1 MSTSM
6 WRLPRALL
14 PIYGTTLADTL
25 GYTMMIPLLP
35 AVIREYHASD
45 VMVGALLSVPA
56 LCSMIAAPIWGKFS
70 DRMGRKPIIIIA
82 QALTLAGYLA
92 QALSH
97 SLVWIFI
104 ARIASGCGGGSL
116 GAVQSYIADVTEE
129 NQRDTAY
136 SLYGAVFGMA
146 FIVGPASA
154 GFLMKHGIE
163 LPFFIA
169 AAIEGFNIVFTA
181 TMLPSKMNKTKR
193 STTSIAESLNAA
205 NVPGV
210 RRVLFRQFLAI
221 FAIVFFLA
229 NFSLYLHHILHSAVG
244 QVGWLLSIAGG
255 VGGAAL
261 ILLVSPLAASI
272 GDRRVAQLGLL
283 LSFAAY
289 GILAFVN
296 ALAVF
301 CVALVLWAIGSSMVE
316 PTLTAMLSV
325 RAKQS
330 ERGAIMGVSDSINS
344 LAMILGP
351 ATGSA
356 IVGYNARLL
365 GVLPACAALAAF
377 IIGRFPVRHAKDATG
392 EEKTSKTTRRPIAG
406 RETG

>member
-1 MSTSM
+1 M

-14 PIYGTTLADTL
+14 PIYGTTLVDTL

-45 VMVGALLSVPA
+45 VLVGALLSVPA
-56 LCSMIAAPIWGKFS
+56 LCSMVAAPVWGKFS
-70 DRMGRKPIIIIA
+70 DRVGRKPIIITA
-82 QALTLAGYLA
+82 QVLTGAGYLA
-92 QALSH
+92 QAMSH

-104 ARIASGCGGGSL
+104 ARIVSGCGGGSL
-116 GAVQSYIADVTEE
+116 GAVQSYIADVTKED
-129 NQRDTAY
+129 QRDLAY

-146 FIVGPASA
+146 FIVGPVTA
-154 GFLMKHGIE
+154 GFLMKHG
-163 LPFFIA
+163 LAFPFFIGA
-169 AAIEGFNIVFTA
+169 ALEAFNIVFTA
-181 TMLPSKMNKTKR
+181 MLLPSRMQTRR
-193 STTSIAESLNAA
+193 SKTSISESLQAA

-210 RRVLFRQFLAI
+210 RRVLIRQFLAI

-229 NFSLYLHHILHSAVG
+229 NFSLYLHHVLHSAVT
-244 QVGWLLSIAGG
+244 QVGWLLSVAGG

-261 ILLVSPLAASI
+261 ILVVSPLAARI
-272 GDRRVAQLGLL
+272 GDRGVAQIGLL
-283 LSFAAY
+283 LSFVAY
-289 GILAFVN
+289 GMLSFVTDLAIFFV
-296 ALAVF
+296 V
-301 CVALVLWAIGSSMVE
+301 LVLWAVGSSMVE
-316 PTLTAMLSV
+316 PTLTSLLSV
-325 RAKQS
+325 RAKKS

-377 IIGRFPVRHAKDATG
+377 VMGRFPAAVPDSRK
-392 EEKTSKTTRRPIAG
+392 KRRPAG
-406 RETG
+406 KSASPGVTSSADGG

>member
-1 MSTSM
+1 M

-14 PIYGTTLADTL
+14 PIYATTVVDTL

-35 AVIREYHASD
+35 AVIRQYHASD

-56 LCSMIAAPIWGKFS
+56 LCSMIAAPVWGKFS
-70 DRMGRKPIIIIA
+70 DRLGRKPIIIIA
-82 QALTLAGYLA
+82 QVLTFVGYLA

-104 ARIASGCGGGSL
+104 ARIVSGCGGGSL
-116 GAVQSYIADVTEE
+116 GAVQSYIADVTKED
-129 NQRDTAY
+129 QRDLAY

-146 FIVGPASA
+146 FIVGPVTA
-154 GFLMKHGIE
+154 GFLMRHGIE
-163 LPFFIA
+163 LPFFVA
-169 AAIEGFNIVFTA
+169 AGIEAFNIVFTA
-181 TMLPSKMNKTKR
+181 LLLPSLLKPVKR
-193 STTSIAESLNAA
+193 SKTSISESLRAA

-210 RRVLFRQFLAI
+210 RRVLVRQFLAI

-229 NFSLYLHHILHSAVG
+229 NFSLYLRHVLNSAVT
-244 QVGWLLSIAGG
+244 QVGWLLSVAGA

-261 ILLVSPLAASI
+261 ILLVSPLAARL
-272 GDRRVAQLGLL
+272 GDRRVAQIGLL
-283 LSFAAY
+283 LSFLAY
-289 GILAFVN
+289 GMLSFVN

-301 CVALVLWAIGSSMVE
+301 FVVLVLWAVGSSMVE
-316 PTLTAMLSV
+316 PTLTALLSV
-325 RAKQS
+325 RAKRS

-351 ATGSA
+351 AMGSA

-365 GVLPACAALAAF
+365 GVIPACSALAAF
-377 IIGRFPVRHAKDATG
+377 IMGRLPIKEAKRHGKPAA
-392 EEKTSKTTRRPIAG
+392 TRRAV
-406 RETG
+406 

>member
-1 MSTSM
+1 M

-14 PIYGTTLADTL
+14 PIYGTTLVDTL

-35 AVIREYHASD
+35 AVIGEYHASD

-56 LCSMIAAPIWGKFS
+56 LCSMVAAPIWGKFS
-70 DRMGRKPIIIIA
+70 DRLGRKPIIITA
-82 QALTLAGYLA
+82 QVLTLAGYLA
-92 QALSH
+92 QAMSH
-97 SLVWIFI
+97 SLVWIFV
-104 ARIASGCGGGSL
+104 ARIVSGCGGGSL
-116 GAVQSYIADVTEE
+116 GAVQSYIADVTKDD
-129 NQRDTAY
+129 QRDLAY
-136 SLYGAVFGMA
+136 SLYGAVFGMS
-146 FIVGPASA
+146 FIVGPATA
-154 GFLMKHGIE
+154 GFLMKHG
-163 LPFFIA
+163 LAFPFFIA
-169 AAIEGFNIVFTA
+169 AGLEAFNIIFTA
-181 TMLPSKMNKTKR
+181 TLLPSRMQGKR
-193 STTSIAESLNAA
+193 SKTSIGESLKAA

-210 RRVLFRQFLAI
+210 RRVLIRQFLAI

-229 NFSLYLHHILHSAVG
+229 NFSLYLHHVLHSAVT
-244 QVGWLLSIAGG
+244 QVGWLLSVAGA

-261 ILLVSPLAASI
+261 ILVVSPLAARM
-272 GDRRVAQLGLL
+272 GDRAVAQVGLL
-283 LSFAAY
+283 LSFIAY

-301 CVALVLWAIGSSMVE
+301 FVSLVLWAVGSSMVE
-316 PTLTAMLSV
+316 PTLTSLLSV
-325 RAKQS
+325 RAKKT

-377 IIGRFPVRHAKDATG
+377 IIGRL
-392 EEKTSKTTRRPIAG
+392 PIAG
-406 RETG
+406 AGVEKKPSASRKAG